1 MSRRMSSELYRNDIS
16 NCANLPVDWKQLNGK
31 TIAVSGATG
40 MIGTFL
46 IDVLMYK
53 NDEADF
59 QCDVIAIGRSALRA
73 KERFP
78 YFNDEH
84 FHFEQLDVSVPDAH
98 PSDSADVV
106 FHLASSTHPKAYAL
120 EPIKTITSNV
130 IGLENLLKYSLH
142 SSDLQKNKT
151 QSGHNNFVFASSV
164 EVYGQ
169 NRGDVERFDERYCG
183 YIDSNTL
190 RAGYPESK
198 RLGEALCQAY
208 LEQYGVRFVL
218 PRVARTYG
226 PTLHDD
232 DSKALSQFIH
242 KGLAGEDIVLKSD
255 GTQRYSFAYVG
266 DTVSG
271 LLYCLL
277 NGKAGEAYNIA
288 DCASDCEL
296 RDLAALVARNCGV
309 NMRFEL
315 PDEVESKGYS
325 TATLALM
332 DGSKLSDLGWEAQ
345 YSIQQGIER
354 TLSMMRANKTENSS
368 M

>member
-142 SSDLQKNKT
+142 SSDLQK
-151 QSGHNNFVFASSV
+151 
-164 EVYGQ
+164 
-169 NRGDVERFDERYCG
+169 
-183 YIDSNTL
+183 
-190 RAGYPESK
+190 K
-198 RLGEALCQAY
+198 RLSRVTIILSLLHLWKFMGKIVVMWNALTN
-208 LEQYGVRFVL
+208 V
-218 PRVARTYG
+218 
-226 PTLHDD
+226 
-232 DSKALSQFIH
+232 
-242 KGLAGEDIVLKSD
+242 IV
-255 GTQRYSFAYVG
+255 
-266 DTVSG
+266 
-271 LLYCLL
+271 
-277 NGKAGEAYNIA
+277 
-288 DCASDCEL
+288 
-296 RDLAALVARNCGV
+296 
-309 NMRFEL
+309 
-315 PDEVESKGYS
+315 
-325 TATLALM
+325 
-332 DGSKLSDLGWEAQ
+332 
-345 YSIQQGIER
+345 GI
-354 TLSMMRANKTENSS
+354 
-368 M
+368 